1 MERPRAPRCYHSRM
15 SSAAC
20 RAAGMATVLG
30 LALLARSPVAAQGPA
45 SQVIEDWSKQAVGK
59 TGIPD
64 GWQGQRWGSPK
75 YDFTIVAESP
85 SRVLHLK
92 SDNEGSTITK
102 EVKVDLKR
110 LPVLTWRWKAVVLP
124 KGGDSRHKETDD
136 QAAQVFVAFPRFP
149 QAVRSRIIGYVW
161 DSTVPVGTIAKS
173 EKTGTV
179 TYVVLRSGEG
189 ELGRWITETRNVCED
204 YKKLFGEEQCE
215 EPVGAVSISID
226 SNDTKTRAESFIG
239 EIVFKAR

>member
-1 MERPRAPRCYHSRM
+1 MRAR
-15 SSAAC
+15 SAVTAL
-20 RAAGMATVLG
+20 AIGFALVLAP
-30 LALLARSPVAAQGPA
+30 ALLPRSPAVAQGPA
-45 SQVIEDWSKQAVGK
+45 SQTIEDWAKQTVGK

-75 YDFTIVAESP
+75 YDFAIVAESP

-110 LPVLTWRWKAVVLP
+110 FPVLQWRWKAVTLP

-179 TYVVLRSGEG
+179 TYVVLRSGES
-189 ELGRWITETRNVCED
+189 ELGRWVSESRNVCED
-204 YKKLFGEEQCE
+204 YKKVFGEEQCE

-226 SNDTKTRAESFIG
+226 SNDTKSRAESFIG